1 MQAKS
6 SLTDSDIK
14 TPHQQHPYINF
25 FFAFLTA
32 FLISVQVYLR
42 NSIFLWFA
50 RHILIKKK
58 WSRLFSRDHSFI
70 STIISP
76 CFRLSASTQLGEL
89 LRLQFLFVFRRLQSL
104 QLLLPTHPC
113 LPLSLPTSLG
123 RPFHGLTP
131 LPFRFLTSAVSA
143 FFRPPQFWIL
153 TTQPLF
159 FLSISSRPCLT
170 VAFPVPVSALASTV
184 SPFSPA

>member
-1 MQAKS
+1 M
-6 SLTDSDIK
+6 LYVRK
-14 TPHQQHPYINF
+14 TIFHEVFGFPF
-25 FFAFLTA
+25 KF
-32 FLISVQVYLR
+32 ISGILF
-42 NSIFLWFA
+42 SIGLHAAYFQNQ
-50 RHILIKKK
+50 KKRP
-58 WSRLFSRDHSFI
+58 RLFSRDHSYI
-70 STIISP
+70 STIINP

-123 RPFHGLTP
+123 RPFHGLSP

-143 FFRPPQFWIL
+143 FFRPLQFWIL
-153 TTQPLF
+153 TTQPLL
-159 FLSISSRPCLT
+159 FLSFSSRFRLAA
-170 VAFPVPVSALASTV
+170 AFPVPDSALASSV